1 LSKKAVLGA
10 VAAAIVVAYGGSTWW
25 TGSKVRSIYDT
36 ALDEMPKQTSLVRV
50 TERKYE
56 RSFFGAVSTVTL
68 EIGCAADAATA
79 PAVAQAP
86 AAKPAEG
93 EEPEEEEDRDETE
106 AKPSKPLRITIRDT
120 IHHGPIAG
128 GTLAAATIDSEL
140 VLDIKAQAEAEKL
153 FGKAKPLTAFTKVN
167 FDGSYAID
175 MAVAPAKLVEEGK
188 GELAWQGAQAHIE
201 VNAARTKARYDMTM
215 PGLDFNDPAKGV
227 QMKMGKL
234 TAKADMDNSAGWFLA
249 TGKTEGRLEAFE
261 LSATKGLAGG
271 ADADAP
277 AGAHKPVKVLLQNI
291 DLTGEASIKDGLYAS
306 DASLK
311 GQGKIGET
319 SIDKFEMAS
328 GARRIHAAGYKK
340 LADAY
345 LQSSAAAGCGK
356 SSKATQAAM
365 KALADQL
372 APDLKA
378 MAKYSP
384 EFGLDKMVVEI
395 GGKRGEVSYTAGMVG
410 VTDEDLQAPGMA
422 LLLKRGVLKANARL
436 PVQWLEQIAATGA
449 ESGQTPPPDKVAGL
463 VEQGEQ
469 LGFVK
474 RDGEHVT
481 GQIEF
486 SEGSLK
492 VNGTPLNALGK

>member
-1 LSKKAVLGA
+1 MSKKAVLGA

-25 TGSKVRSIYDT
+25 TGSKVRSIYET
-36 ALDEMPKQTSLVRV
+36 ALDEMPKQTALVRV

-86 AAKPAEG
+86 AKPAEG

-120 IHHGPIAG
+120 IRHGPIAG

-175 MAVAPAKLVEEGK
+175 MAVAPAKFTEEGK
-188 GELAWQGAQAHIE
+188 GQLAWQGAQAHIE
-201 VNAARTKARYDMTM
+201 VNAGRTKARYDMTM
-215 PGLDFNDPAKGV
+215 PGLDFNDAAKGV

-271 ADADAP
+271 TDADAP

-306 DASLK
+306 DATLK

-422 LLLKRGVLKANARL
+422 LLMKRGVLKANARL

-449 ESGQTPPPDKVAGL
+449 ESGQTPPPEMVAGL
-463 VEQGEQ
+463 VEQGEEK
-469 LGFVK
+469 GFVK

-492 VNGTPLNALGK
+492 VNGKPLTELGK